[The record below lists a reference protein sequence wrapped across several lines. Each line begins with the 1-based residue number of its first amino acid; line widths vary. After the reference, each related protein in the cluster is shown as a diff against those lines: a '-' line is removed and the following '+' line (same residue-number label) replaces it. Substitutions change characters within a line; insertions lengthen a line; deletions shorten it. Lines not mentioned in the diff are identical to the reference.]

1 MKTIKLKNKY
11 INYSILIGNGIYKN
25 TGSILKK
32 CLIKKRVFIICD
44 LVVFNLY
51 KNNLSTSLK
60 RCKIE
65 AIFIPIKVNER
76 NKNIATVS
84 TLTSKLLSFNIDRED
99 TIIAFGGG
107 ILGDIVGFTASIIL
121 RGINYV
127 QMPTTL
133 LSQVDSSVGGKTG
146 VNSSY
151 GKNLIGTFYQP
162 KLVIIDTNVLNS
174 LPKRELLSGYAEIV
188 KYGIIKDIKFF
199 RWLLKNGYRVI
210 EGNNNARIYAIYRS
224 CINKAQIVEADEK
237 EQGVRALLN
246 LGHTFGHA
254 IESLNEYKKNII
266 HGEAVAIGI
275 RFAVKLSYLEGYI
288 SNLDYNKIVSHFND
302 IGLKN
307 TLPKKMKNINAKKFI
322 SEMLKDKKTINE
334 SLTLI
339 LIKRIGSAFI
349 KKDYSQKKLLK
360 LFKEITK

>member
-1 MKTIKLKNKY
+1 M
-11 INYSILIGNGIYKN
+11 
-25 TGSILKK
+25 
-32 CLIKKRVFIICD
+32 FIICD

-60 RCKIE
+60 RSKIE
-65 AIFIPIKVNER
+65 AIFIPIKVDER
-76 NKNIATVS
+76 KKNIATVA
-84 TLTSKLLSFNIDRED
+84 TLSSKLLSFNIDRKD

-121 RGINYV
+121 RGVNYV
-127 QMPTTL
+127 QIPTTL

-162 KLVIIDTNVLNS
+162 KLVIIDTDVLNS
-174 LPKRELLSGYAEIV
+174 LPRRELLSGYAEIV

-199 RWLLKNGYRVI
+199 RWLLKNGYKVI

-288 SNLDYNKIVSHFND
+288 SNLDYNTIVSHFND

-307 TLPKKMKNINAKKFI
+307 TLPKKMKNINAKKFV

-349 KKDYSQKKLLK
+349 KKDYSQRKLLK
-360 LFKEITK
+360 MFKEITK

>member
-1 MKTIKLKNKY
+1 MKTIKLKNKH
-11 INYSILIGNGIYKN
+11 INYSILIGNGIYKS

-32 CLIKKRVFIICD
+32 YLINKRVFIICD

-60 RCKIE
+60 RSKIQ
-65 AIFIPIKVNER
+65 AIFIPIKVNEKK
-76 NKNIATVS
+76 KNISTVS
-84 TLTSKLLSFNIDRED
+84 KLSSKLLSFNIDRKD

-162 KLVIIDTNVLNS
+162 KLVIIDTDVLNS
-174 LPKRELLSGYAEIV
+174 LPRRELLSGYAEII

-199 RWLLKNGYRVI
+199 RWLLKNGYKVI

-224 CINKAQIVEADEK
+224 CINKARIVEADEK

-288 SNLDYNKIVSHFND
+288 SNFDYNKIVSHFND

-307 TLPKKMKNINAKKFI
+307 TLPKKLKNVNAKKFV

-339 LIKRIGSAFI
+339 LIKKIGLAFI
-349 KKDYSQKKLLK
+349 KKDYPQKKLLK

>member
-1 MKTIKLKNKY
+1 MKTIKLKNKH
-11 INYSILIGNGIYKN
+11 IDYSILIGNGIYKS

-32 CLIKKRVFIICD
+32 YLIKKRVFIICD

-51 KNNLSTSLK
+51 KKNLSTSLK
-60 RCKIE
+60 RSKIE
-65 AIFIPIKVNER
+65 AIFIPIKVDER
-76 NKNIATVS
+76 KKNIATVS
-84 TLTSKLLSFNIDRED
+84 TLSSKLLSFNIDRKD

-127 QMPTTL
+127 QIPTTL

-162 KLVIIDTNVLNS
+162 KLVIIDTDVLNS
-174 LPKRELLSGYAEIV
+174 LPRRELLSGYAEII

-199 RWLLKNGYRVI
+199 RWLLKNGYKVI

-288 SNLDYNKIVSHFND
+288 SKSDYNTIVSHFND

-307 TLPKKMKNINAKKFI
+307 TLPKKLKNINAKKFV
-322 SEMLKDKKTINE
+322 SEMLKDKKTINK

>member
-1 MKTIKLKNKY
+1 MKTIKLKNKQ
-11 INYSILIGNGIYKN
+11 INYSILIGNGIYKG

-32 CLIKKRVFIICD
+32 YLIKNRVFIICD
-44 LVVFNLY
+44 YVVFNLY
-51 KNNLSTSLK
+51 KKKLSTSLK
-60 RCKIE
+60 QSKIE
-65 AIFIPIKVNER
+65 AIFIPIKVDEKK
-76 NKNIATVS
+76 KNIATVS
-84 TLTSKLLSFNIDRED
+84 KLTSKLLSFNIDRKD

-121 RGINYV
+121 RGVNYV

-162 KLVIIDTNVLNS
+162 KLVIIDTDVLHS
-174 LPKRELLSGYAEIV
+174 LPRRELLSGYAEII
-188 KYGIIKDIKFF
+188 KYGIIKDVKFF
-199 RWLLKNGYRVI
+199 RWLLKNGHKVI
-210 EGNNNARIYAIYRS
+210 ERNNNALIYAIYRS
-224 CINKAQIVEADEK
+224 CINKALIVKADEK
-237 EQGVRALLN
+237 EQGVRAILN

-254 IESLNEYKKNII
+254 IETLNEYKKNII

-275 RFAVKLSYLEGYI
+275 RFAVKLSYLDGYI
-288 SNLDYNKIVSHFND
+288 SSLDYRKIVGHFND

-307 TLPKKMKNINAKKFI
+307 TLPKKLKNINAKKFV
-322 SEMLKDKKTINE
+322 SEMLKDKKTINK

-349 KKDYSQKKLLK
+349 KKDYSQEKLLK
-360 LFKEITK
+360 LFKEIKK

>member
-174 LPKRELLSGYAEIV
+174 LPRRELLSGYAEIV

-199 RWLLKNGYRVI
+199 RWLLKNGYKVI

-224 CINKAQIVEADEK
+224 CVNKARIVEADEK

>member
-1 MKTIKLKNKY
+1 MCIRD
-11 INYSILIGNGIYKN
+11 S
-25 TGSILKK
+25 
-32 CLIKKRVFIICD
+32 
-44 LVVFNLY
+44 
-51 KNNLSTSLK
+51 
-60 RCKIE
+60 
-65 AIFIPIKVNER
+65 
-76 NKNIATVS
+76 
-84 TLTSKLLSFNIDRED
+84 
-99 TIIAFGGG
+99 
-107 ILGDIVGFTASIIL
+107 
-121 RGINYV
+121 
-127 QMPTTL
+127 
-133 LSQVDSSVGGKTG
+133 SSVGGKTG

-162 KLVIIDTNVLNS
+162 KLVIIDTDVLNS
-174 LPKRELLSGYAEIV
+174 LPRRELLSGYAEII

-199 RWLLKNGYRVI
+199 RWLLNNGYKVI

-224 CINKAQIVEADEK
+224 CINKARIVEADEK

-288 SNLDYNKIVSHFND
+288 SNSDYKKIVSHFND
-302 IGLKN
+302 VGLKN
-307 TLPKKMKNINAKKFI
+307 TLPNKLKNINAKKFV
-322 SEMLKDKKTINE
+322 SEMLKDNKTINK

-339 LIKRIGSAFI
+339 LIQRIGSAFI

-360 LFKEITK
+360 LFKEITS

>member
-1 MKTIKLKNKY
+1 MKTIKLKNKH
-11 INYSILIGNGIYKN
+11 IDYSILIGNGIYKS

-32 CLIKKRVFIICD
+32 YLIKKRVFIICD

-51 KNNLSTSLK
+51 EKNLSTSLK
-60 RCKIE
+60 RSKIE
-65 AIFIPIKVNER
+65 AIFIPIKVDER
-76 NKNIATVS
+76 KKNIATVS
-84 TLTSKLLSFNIDRED
+84 ILSSKLLSFNIDRKD

-127 QMPTTL
+127 QIPTTL

-288 SNLDYNKIVSHFND
+288 SNLDYNTIVSHFND

-307 TLPKKMKNINAKKFI
+307 TLPKKMKNINAKKFV
-322 SEMLKDKKTINE
+322 SEMLKDKKTINK

-360 LFKEITK
+360 LFKEITN

>member
-1 MKTIKLKNKY
+1 MKTIKLKNKH
-11 INYSILIGNGIYKN
+11 INYSILIGNGIYKSA
-25 TGSILKK
+25 GSILKK

-60 RCKIE
+60 RSKIQ
-65 AIFIPIKVNER
+65 AIFIPIKVDER
-76 NKNIATVS
+76 KKNMATVS
-84 TLTSKLLSFNIDRED
+84 KLSSKLLSFNIDRKD

-162 KLVIIDTNVLNS
+162 KLVIIDTDVLNS
-174 LPKRELLSGYAEIV
+174 LPRRELLSGYAEII
-188 KYGIIKDIKFF
+188 KYGLIKDIKFF
-199 RWLLKNGYRVI
+199 RWLLKNGYKVI

-266 HGEAVAIGI
+266 HGEAVAVGI

-288 SNLDYNKIVSHFND
+288 SNLDYEKIVGHFND

-307 TLPKKMKNINAKKFI
+307 TLPKKLKNINAKKFV
-322 SEMLKDKKTINE
+322 SEMLKDKKTVNK
-334 SLTLI
+334 SLNLI

-349 KKDYSQKKLLK
+349 KKNYSQNKLIELY
-360 LFKEITK
+360 KEITN